1 MNIPAALFAYR
12 TLQNNTTKHEPFFLT
27 YGREARLPI
36 ELQFTT
42 FEETSIGI
50 EEQLLNQI
58 YKLVEHL
65 PNQIRNATIS
75 IHLSQEKSKERHD
88 SKLPKVEY
96 YEIGDKVLLYDMKQH
111 AKHGDKFQ
119 SQWYS
124 EWFYIHETFT
134 NGTYKLR
141 NQLGQL
147 LKKKFYSNQLKR
159 FHERQPLFEPEVV
172 IDLIEPPII
181 HNS

>member
-1 MNIPAALFAYR
+1 
-12 TLQNNTTKHEPFFLT
+12 
-27 YGREARLPI
+27 
-36 ELQFTT
+36 
-42 FEETSIGI
+42 
-50 EEQLLNQI
+50 
-58 YKLVEHL
+58 
-65 PNQIRNATIS
+65 
-75 IHLSQEKSKERHD
+75 
-88 SKLPKVEY
+88 
-96 YEIGDKVLLYDMKQH
+96 MKQH

-134 NGTYKLR
+134 NGTYKLQ

-147 LKKKFYSNQLKR
+147 LKKKFHSNQLKR
-159 FHERQPLFEPEVV
+159 FYERQPLFEPEVV